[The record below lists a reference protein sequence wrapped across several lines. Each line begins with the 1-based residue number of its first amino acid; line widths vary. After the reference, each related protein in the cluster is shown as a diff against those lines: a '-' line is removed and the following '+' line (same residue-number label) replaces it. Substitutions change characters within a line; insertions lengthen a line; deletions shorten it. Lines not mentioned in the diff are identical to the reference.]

1 MHSFSKALTAVA
13 LAATTAT
20 SVTVPADAA
29 TRRHHYSSRTRYY
42 HKVCRYS
49 SGAPGLALL
58 SGFRVDFARTRDVVE
73 RLIEV
78 GIPPPPPV
86 VRIEP
91 VKPRPEQAA
100 KPPESAPRAAPAPPG
115 GSPGP
120 VPAHAPPSVTPVV

>member
-1 MHSFSKALTAVA
+1 MPAAAEHFGAVRPRERAAALGVAASVQVA
-13 LAATTAT
+13 L
-20 SVTVPADAA
+20 
-29 TRRHHYSSRTRYY
+29 
-42 HKVCRYS
+42 
-49 SGAPGLALL
+49 GLALL

-120 VPAHAPPSVTPVV
+120 VPAHAPPSVTPVVAIHPSGPPSGGGTGTG